1 MSSRFQERLDTGPIV
16 VADGGM
22 GVLISSAVPRLR
34 CPEEANIR
42 SPESVVTLH
51 TSFIRAG
58 ADLIETN
65 TFGANR
71 RKLAQQ
77 YLEDEF
83 ERINSAGVKLAR
95 EAREVSGREV
105 FIAGSIGP
113 LGELA
118 AIPPEQRG
126 EIFAEQA
133 LLLDGRGVDLFMI
146 ETFYELDELETA
158 IEAVRGVSSLPIVAT
173 LTFDEGAETLAGV
186 SATEAAERL
195 RPLNLAAIGANHGA
209 GLHAALAALEAMGSD
224 GGPPLA
230 ALPNVGLASL
240 SGGRVIYPHATPEY
254 FAEFAAHARRLGA
267 RLIGGCCGTT
277 PLEIAAIRS
286 SVEEEREPSAPLDV
300 MERELPEPRL
310 PGSPQETE
318 LARKLRAGEWVTCV
332 ELDPP
337 KGGTYES
344 MLAVARTLKASG
356 KVGFVDIND
365 NPMARARANAL
376 MASVAIERECGIE
389 TIPHVT
395 PRDTSIMGLESQLL
409 GAHAEGVR
417 NVLSVT
423 GDPPEIGDY
432 PGSRGVYEVDS
443 IGLSQVV
450 SKLNRGE
457 DYNGKG
463 IDAPTSFFLGVAVNP
478 SADDLETEAERF
490 REKIAAGA
498 QFAMTQAL
506 FDLSYLDRFEELIGG
521 WPVPLLLGIFYVRSY
536 QLAVRLHNEV
546 PGIVVPEDVQSRLDK
561 AGANAGAEGLALAR
575 ELYAEAR
582 EKVAGVYVIPP
593 FKQPEAA
600 LDLLGWRAHGRG
612 ETGPREA
619 ARSRRTM
626 D

>member
-77 YLEDEF
+77 YLEDDF

-95 EAREVSGREV
+95 EAREISGREV

-118 AIPPEQRG
+118 AIPPDQRG
-126 EIFAEQA
+126 EVFAEQA

-146 ETFYELDELETA
+146 ETFYELEELETA
-158 IEAVRGVSSLPIVAT
+158 IEAVRSVSSLPIVAT

-186 SATEAAERL
+186 SAAEAAERL

-209 GLHAALAALEAMGSD
+209 GLHAALAALEAMGGD

-254 FAEFAAHARRLGA
+254 FAEFAAHARQLGA

-286 SVEEEREPSAPLDV
+286 AVEEEREPSAPFDV
-300 MERELPEPRL
+300 IERELPEPRL
-310 PGSPQETE
+310 AGGPEETE
-318 LARKLRAGEWVTCV
+318 LARKLREGEWVTCV

-337 KGGTYES
+337 KGGTYDS

-450 SKLNRGE
+450 SKLNHGE

-478 SADDLETEAERF
+478 SAHDLETEAERF

-546 PGIVVPEDVQSRLDK
+546 PGIVVPEDVQRRLDK

-600 LDLLGWRAHGRG
+600 LDLL
-612 ETGPREA
+612 
-619 ARSRRTM
+619 